1 MSDAIARRAFALALI
16 GVGLALSPA
25 VGQAHGREPS
35 VGEIAFDPLDPDHL
49 VARATWAFLTTH
61 DRGGSFTWTCARAV
75 GYDRT
80 IEDPPLAITASGRIL
95 AGTFD
100 GIAISDPSGCEYGLV
115 TDDTIADLLII
126 DLSVDPFDPHVVW
139 AATSPGDRENTIA
152 RSPDEGTTWEPLA
165 SFETGILLERLVLS
179 PSDPMRMYASG
190 VALRTAT
197 TPRRA
202 YVFRSIDGGHS
213 FERTEIPLVD
223 VDRTDYGERNVHV
236 LGVDPTN
243 PDVVFAR
250 VTRRITDMM
259 PERLLRSDD
268 GGLTFDV
275 VLEIPEI
282 TGLAISEDGAN
293 VWVGGWYGG
302 LFRSNDRGLTFDP
315 LDPALRVRCLA
326 YRPGELWVCTDDVMG
341 DYALGRSTDLGE
353 TIVPIWAFVDAT
365 PDVGCGMCTQVGG
378 ICPAYW
384 PDVQFDLGLSSGSM
398 MDARPADPDASV
410 PSCIDAGPVD
420 AMAFDGGAGDAGTS
434 VGAPP
439 TTCGCRVGARSEA
452 RAVALF
458 GLAVAAVRLGSNAKR
473 RRRNQSSRSV

>member
-1 MSDAIARRAFALALI
+1 LSDAIARRLIALAVI
-16 GVGLALSPA
+16 ASALALSPA
-25 VGQAHGREPS
+25 TARAHGREPS
-35 VGEIAFDPLDPDHL
+35 VGDIAFDPLDPDHL
-49 VARATWAFLTTH
+49 LVRATWAFLGTR
-61 DRGGSFTWTCARAV
+61 DRGETFTWTCARAV

-80 IEDPPLAITASGRIL
+80 IEDPPIVLTASGRTL

-100 GIAISDPSGCEYGLV
+100 GIAISDAAGCEYGLV
-115 TDDTIADLLII
+115 TDDSIANLLII
-126 DLSVDPFDPHVVW
+126 DLALDPFDPHVVW

-152 RSPDEGTTWEPLA
+152 RSPDEGVTWEPLA
-165 SFETGILLERLVLS
+165 SFETGVLLERLVLS
-179 PSDPMRMYASG
+179 PSDPLRMYASG

-202 YVFRSIDGGHS
+202 YVFRSIDGGRS
-213 FERTEIPLVD
+213 FDRTEIPLVD

-243 PDVVFAR
+243 PDIVFAR
-250 VTRRITDMM
+250 VTRRPTDMM

-268 GGLTFDV
+268 GGLTFEM

-282 TGLAISEDGAN
+282 TGLAISEDGAM

-302 LFRSNDRGLTFDP
+302 LLRSTDHGLTFDP
-315 LDPALRVRCLA
+315 LDAALRVRCLA

-353 TIVPIWAFVDAT
+353 TVVPIWAFVDAT

-384 PDVQFDLGLSSGSM
+384 PDVQFDLGLSTASM
-398 MDARPADPDASV
+398 MDARPPDPDASLPV
-410 PSCIDAGPVD
+410 SC
-420 AMAFDGGAGDAGTS
+420 FDGGVESLDAGAGS
-434 VGAPP
+434 VPAGS
-439 TTCGCRVGARSEA
+439 CGCRVATRSEPPWTIA
-452 RAVALF
+452 
-458 GLAVAAVRLGSNAKR
+458 GLALVLGAAARCRSNTR
-473 RRRNQSSRSV
+473 RASRDPGR